1 MLKSLSVLKSPFML
15 KSVWAVTVWC
25 CACVIFP
32 GGAALA
38 QDAAP
43 EPLSA
48 FPQSL
53 LAIRT
58 TAGKVIN
65 FKIWQADSPRREEQG
80 LMFVHD
86 MDEHAGMLFV
96 FPGNRQPTMW
106 MKNTYIS
113 LDLLFINEHGR
124 IDHIAAAATPL
135 SLDIIQSPKPSIAVL
150 ELKGG
155 ACDRLGIKVGDTVLH
170 PKLPRRASFP
180 AN

>member
-1 MLKSLSVLKSPFML
+1 MRKSS
-15 KSVWAVTVWC
+15 WAVALFVC
-25 CACVIFP
+25 VCAVFS
-32 GGAALA
+32 AAGTRA

-58 TAGKVIN
+58 TTGKVIN
-65 FKIWQADSPRREEQG
+65 FKIWNADNPRREEQG

-96 FPGNRQPTMW
+96 FPGTREPTMW

-124 IDHIAAAATPL
+124 IEYIASQAKPL
-135 SLDIIQSPKPSIAVL
+135 SLSIIQSPKPSLAVL

-155 ACDRLGIKVGDTVLH
+155 ACELLGIKVGDTVVYS
-170 PKLPRRASFP
+170 SFH
-180 AN
+180 NVM

>member
-1 MLKSLSVLKSPFML
+1 MRKSSWV
-15 KSVWAVTVWC
+15 
-25 CACVIFP
+25 
-32 GGAALA
+32 AALIMCAGAVFGGCSAFA

-58 TAGKVIN
+58 TAGKVVN
-65 FKIWQADSPRREEQG
+65 FKIWNADNPRREEQG
-80 LMFVHD
+80 LMFVRE
-86 MDEHAGMLFV
+86 MDEHAGMLFL

-124 IDHIAAAATPL
+124 IEYIAAQAKPL
-135 SLDIIQSPKPSIAVL
+135 SLSIIESPKPSLAVL

-155 ACDRLGIKVGDTVLH
+155 ASELLGIKVGDSVVH
-170 PKLPRRASFP
+170 PAFH
-180 AN
+180 NVM

>member
-1 MLKSLSVLKSPFML
+1 MNRNFHPLKSF
-15 KSVWAVTVWC
+15 WAVAAWS
-25 CACVIFP
+25 CAWIIFS
-32 GGAALA
+32 GGSALA

-86 MDEHAGMLFV
+86 MDEHAGMLFL

-113 LDLLFINEHGR
+113 LDLLFINQQGR
-124 IDHIAAAATPL
+124 IDYIAAAATPL
-135 SLDIIQSPKPSIAVL
+135 SLDTIHSSEPSIAVL

-155 ACDRLGIKVGDTVLH
+155 ACARLGIKAGDAVLH
-170 PKLPRRASFP
+170 ASLPTSHQTPSR
-180 AN
+180 

>member
-1 MLKSLSVLKSPFML
+1 MRKSSWVVALLLNVG
-15 KSVWAVTVWC
+15 AVV
-25 CACVIFP
+25 A
-32 GGAALA
+32 GGAAGA
-38 QDAAP
+38 QDATP

-58 TAGKVIN
+58 TAGKVFN
-65 FKIWQADSPRREEQG
+65 FKIWNADNPRRQEQG

-96 FPGNRQPTMW
+96 FPGDPRPTMW

-113 LDLLFINEHGR
+113 LDLLFINAQGR
-124 IDHIAAAATPL
+124 IEYIAAQASPL
-135 SLDIIQSPKPSIAVL
+135 SLSVIQSPKPSLAVL

-155 ACDRLGIKVGDTVLH
+155 ASDRLGIKVGDLVVH
-170 PKLPRRASFP
+170 PSFH
-180 AN
+180 NVK

>member
-1 MLKSLSVLKSPFML
+1 MNRNHFYWQKSIWAGA
-15 KSVWAVTVWC
+15 VWACVWI
-25 CACVIFP
+25 IFS
-32 GGAALA
+32 GGSALA

-58 TAGKVIN
+58 TAGKVVN
-65 FKIWQADSPRREEQG
+65 FKIWQADTPRREEQG

-86 MDEHAGMLFV
+86 MDEHAGMLFL
-96 FPGNRQPTMW
+96 FPGNQQPTMW

-113 LDLLFINEHGR
+113 LDLLFINQQGR

-135 SLDIIQSPKPSIAVL
+135 SLDIIHSSKPSVAVL

-170 PKLPRRASFP
+170 AKLPASR
-180 AN
+180 